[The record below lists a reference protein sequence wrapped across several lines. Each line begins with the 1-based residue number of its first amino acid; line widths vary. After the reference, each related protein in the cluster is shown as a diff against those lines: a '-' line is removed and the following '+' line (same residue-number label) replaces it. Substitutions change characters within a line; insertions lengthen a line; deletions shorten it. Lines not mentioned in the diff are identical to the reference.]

1 MGTMAGIEPI
11 EPVKQGWAWWRHLYL
26 ALPLAFFALMFLFY
40 PFRERFE
47 FDLDEG
53 GEAMKALLVARGYP
67 LYSQVWSDQP
77 PVLTY
82 IVAAFVRI
90 LGPDVD
96 AGRTII
102 LLFSTALMAASAL
115 FLRTQW
121 GVWHAVAGALLIFCL
136 PFYTVLSVSLMFGL
150 PAIAFAMLSLLA
162 LSVWHQQ
169 RRNLWL
175 ILSSLALVLSVY
187 TKLFTGFL
195 APIFVVGILLAGWRR
210 RSKPIAW
217 RSLLSP
223 TIIWS
228 LTFAIPFIVI
238 ALFVVGPAN
247 VYQLLGTHLEARQLA
262 AYISQTNAQPIS
274 WHLRDAWPVL
284 LLAGL
289 GSLFV
294 ILERRW
300 VSFYLIA
307 WIAVAYA
314 LLSFQVPVW
323 YHHQLLVTVPAALM
337 AAIAAGEGLRLLPQV
352 FRSRAFLSMNA
363 LFVLSSLAGFIT
375 ALVVRIPLA
384 LPDFY
389 RPLVFVTQAAHAPWA
404 EQMFLTKMSNHAAET
419 RWAVTDLP
427 MYAFRVGLL
436 VPPYL
441 GFITEKRLATG
452 EVTEEQILQII
463 EEYHPEQV
471 LMGRRAYPLLTQ
483 YLQVNYRLLYER
495 GKRDLYL
502 RKDLKGP

>member
-1 MGTMAGIEPI
+1 MDLSVMGTIAGTKPVEPM
-11 EPVKQGWAWWRHLYL
+11 KLGRAWWRHLHL
-26 ALPLAFFALMFLFY
+26 ALPLAFFILMFLFY

-82 IVAAFVRI
+82 VIAGLVRI
-90 LGPDVD
+90 LGHDVD
-96 AGRTII
+96 AGRTVI
-102 LLFSTALMAASAL
+102 LLFSTILLAASVH
-115 FLRTQW
+115 FLQTQY
-121 GVWHAVAGALLIFCL
+121 GAWHAVAGALLIFCL
-136 PFYTVLSVSLMFGL
+136 PFYNVLSVSLMFGL

-162 LSVWHQQ
+162 LSLWHQQ
-169 RRNLWL
+169 RRNPWL
-175 ILSSLALVLSVY
+175 ILSALALVLSVY

-195 APIFVVGILLAGWRR
+195 APIFVLGILLDGWAR
-210 RSKPIAW
+210 
-217 RSLLSP
+217 RSLLGP
-223 TIIWS
+223 AIFWS
-228 LTFAIPFIVI
+228 LTFTVPFIAM
-238 ALFVVGPAN
+238 ALLVVGPAN
-247 VYQLLGTHLEARQLA
+247 LYQLLGTHLEARQLA
-262 AYISQTNAQPIS
+262 AYISQANAQPIS

-289 GSLFV
+289 GSLFA
-294 ILERRW
+294 ILDRRW

-307 WIAVAYA
+307 WVAVAYL

-323 YHHQLLVTVPAALM
+323 YHHQLLVTVPAALL
-337 AAIAAGEGLRLLPQV
+337 AAIAAGEGLRRLPLV
-352 FRSRAFLSMNA
+352 LRSRAFLSMNA
-363 LFVLSSLAGFIT
+363 LFVLLSLAGLTT
-375 ALVVRIPLA
+375 ALFVRIPLTF
-384 LPDFY
+384 PDFN
-389 RPLVFVTQAAHAPWA
+389 RPPVFVTQAAHAPWA

-427 MYAFRVGLL
+427 MYAFRAGLL

-463 EEYHPEQV
+463 QEYRPEQV
-471 LMGRRAYPLLTQ
+471 LMGRRVYPLLTQ

-502 RKDLKGP
+502 RKDLKGQ